1 MLRKVL
7 RIFICAALMVIL
19 CVGTA
24 FAAETFSEAEIA
36 KLRTDGAA
44 RVALHKTIGMM
55 PAEEFKQYKPE
66 IESAV
71 FYKSKRL
78 SPTAASEEN
87 IRITF
92 KTLPGYEK
100 YRDIQLPAGFD
111 GYEMLMA
118 TSKNGEYERVGG
130 FSYYP
135 YAKDTNVPAC
145 YYAAD
150 ITKYEDED
158 YSKMYIK
165 VRYFRRI
172 DDQMVYTKWSDV
184 YKASWPVKG
193 IDGQSAEMKEKYVA
207 FKYTTGTYS
216 YPIKLKLTAE
226 DGAKIY
232 YTTDGSKP
240 TTKSKKYTKAF
251 TISRDTTVKAIS
263 VKNGEKSKVF
273 TEKYTFKVANPGVK
287 AEINVKNGKVRY
299 KVTLYPMDDKTTM
312 YYTTDG
318 SKPTKKSKKYT
329 KTLYLGLD
337 KTLRVRSYK
346 SGLANTTVTI
356 ELPEAPDLDWKPD
369 GWKGE
374 TQIAGDYIKVGSQV
388 IAGQLVDINQ
398 YTRRFYKSGMD
409 RYAAES
415 ALNGYVGYV
424 YDERFFDDGIS
435 MNYADSGQLARII
448 ETNGKVGVNV
458 FGWRKNYNSGLG
470 TNSGLNM
477 VMESFYFFTEDKDVA
492 YALWSVVDYLNIY
505 GSKYTTNE
513 KIESFGFEITGETD
527 TSMDLTMNGVK
538 IHWEWGDDISG
549 SNFYFYA

>member
-44 RVALHKTIGMM
+44 RVALHKTIEMM
-55 PAEEFKQYKPE
+55 PVEELKQYKPE

-184 YKASWPVKG
+184 YKASWPVDG
-193 IDGQSAEMKEKYVA
+193 VDGQSAEMVERYNYVG
-207 FKYTTGTYS
+207 FSLEGGTY
-216 YPIKLKLTAE
+216 YRGVTVKLSAE

-240 TTKSKKYTKAF
+240 TTKSKRYTKALN
-251 TISRDTTVKAIS
+251 ISKTTTLKAI
-263 VKNGEKSKVF
+263 
-273 TEKYTFKVANPGVK
+273 A
-287 AEINVKNGKVRY
+287 VKNGKKTKIYTQKYTMKVLAPPY
-299 KVTLYPMDDKTTM
+299 KTIQLVAKNGKLKYKITLEPMDSKTTM

-329 KTLYLGLD
+329 KTFYMDVD

-346 SGLANTTVTI
+346 TGLTSSTTTI
-356 ELPEAPDLDWKPD
+356 ELPEPPGEWRSD

-374 TQIAGDYIKVGSQV
+374 TQTSGDVTITGSNG
-388 IAGQLVDINQ
+388 IAGQFTDVSTE
-398 YTRRFYKSGMD
+398 TRRFHTPGMD
-409 RYAAES
+409 RDQVES
-415 ALNGYVGYV
+415 AINGYVGYV
-424 YDERFFDDGIS
+424 YSRRFFDDGIS
-435 MNYADSGQLARII
+435 MNYADAGKFAKII

-458 FGWRKNYNSGLG
+458 FGWRKNYGSDFA
-470 TNSGLNM
+470 TNGVLNM
-477 VMESFYFFTEDKDVA
+477 VMEAFYFFTEDKDVA

-513 KIESFGFEITGETD
+513 KIESFGFTITGETD

-538 IHWEWGDDISG
+538 IHWEWGDDI
-549 SNFYFYA
+549 

>member
-1 MLRKVL
+1 MMTKKVFKIL
-7 RIFICAALMVIL
+7 VCAVFMVIF
-19 CVGTA
+19 CAGSA
-24 FAAETFSEAEIA
+24 FAADGFTDAEKE
-36 KLRTDGAA
+36 KLLTDRSA
-44 RVALHKTIGMM
+44 RSALHKTIEMM
-55 PAEEFKQYKPE
+55 PLEEFKQYKPV

-71 FYKSKRL
+71 FYKSERL
-78 SPTAASEEN
+78 SPNAGAEEN
-87 IRITF
+87 IRVTF
-92 KTLPGYEK
+92 KALPGYEK

-111 GYEMLMA
+111 GYQMYMA
-118 TSKNGEYERVGG
+118 TSKNGEYEYVDS

-135 YAKDTNVPAC
+135 YVKDTNVPTC
-145 YYAAD
+145 YYASE

-172 DDQMVYTKWSDV
+172 DGQMVYTKWSDV

-193 IDGQSAEMKEKYVA
+193 VDGESVAMKEKYVA

-240 TTKSKKYTKAF
+240 TTKSKKYTKTF
-251 TISRDTTVKAIS
+251 TISKDTTVKAIA
-263 VKNGEKSKVF
+263 VKDGKKSKVF
-273 TEKYTFKVANPGVK
+273 TEKYTFKVADAAAQ
-287 AEINVKNGKVRY
+287 AEINVKDGKVRY
-299 KVTLYPMDDKTTM
+299 KVKLTPMDDKTTM

-337 KTLRVRSYK
+337 KTLTVRSYK
-346 SGLANTTVTI
+346 SGMTSSTVKI
-356 ELPEAPDLDWKPD
+356 ELPEAPDLTWKPD

-374 TQIAGDYIKVGSQV
+374 DYGSGEEVIGNQL
-388 IAGQLVDINQ
+388 IAGQFCDIRGI
-398 YTRRFYKSGMD
+398 TRAFYKIGMN
-409 RYAAES
+409 RNSAES
-415 ALNGYVGYV
+415 ALNGYVGRV
-424 YDERFFDDGIS
+424 YDERFFDDGLS
-435 MNYADSGQLARII
+435 MNYADPGKFAKII
-448 ETNGKVGVNV
+448 ESDEGIGVNV
-458 FGWRKNYNSGLG
+458 FGWRKNYNSGG
-470 TNSGLNM
+470 ATNSALNM

-505 GSKYTTNE
+505 GSKYTTNK
-513 KIESFGFEITGETD
+513 KIESFGFTITGETD

-538 IHWEWGDDISG
+538 IHCEWGDNVSG
-549 SNFYFYA
+549 SNFYFN